1 MKVGKRGHCLCCA
14 QAGDPGGA
22 VGFLPFYT
30 VSLSVPLFGQSPGIL
45 FSKQQAGPPPPPQGG
60 DELTL

>member
-14 QAGDPGGA
+14 RAGDPGGA
-22 VGFLPFYT
+22 VCFLPFYT

-45 FSKQQAGPPPPPQGG
+45 FSKH
-60 DELTL
+60 